1 MFESYI
7 YLILQFISIFIS
19 SPCLKSIYLIFMYKW
34 WTFPLGQSTG
44 NDGSHVGKSARKKE
58 RCRCSSNSTDVLFAS
73 NANSIIFSVLVETS
87 FFWDLPLLNFCLLS
101 KQLYVGFYRQC
112 CPQTILGRL
121 FFMFYFSGL
130 CEVTIFFFHRA
141 APPILH
147 SEWTCLREC
156 FKQDILLCSADYK
169 IIFCLLRLARVP
181 LTWDSNCHG
190 VFEVLTWRTMLY
202 FYLF

>member
-1 MFESYI
+1 
-7 YLILQFISIFIS
+7 
-19 SPCLKSIYLIFMYKW
+19 MYKW

-44 NDGSHVGKSARKKE
+44 NDGSHLGKSARKKE

-87 FFWDLPLLNFCLLS
+87 FFWDLQLLNFCLLS

-130 CEVTIFFFHRA
+130 CEVTVFFFHRA

-181 LTWDSNCHG
+181 LTWTVIAMARSKFSLGEQCFTFTCSSRFMSCKISYILLLN
-190 VFEVLTWRTMLY
+190 VSRLIL
-202 FYLF
+202 L